1 LLITASSRGRGGQ
14 DGYGE
19 PVASPRSFDQDG
31 IPDDAV
37 EPVYRVLPGAPT
49 SAVVLHVPHGSRA
62 LTAAARH
69 SILLDD
75 DALAVELDHMTDAHT
90 GLIAARAVAAATRT
104 PWLLENRYS
113 RLVVDPERFPDAR
126 EEMRAAG
133 MAAVYTRTAHG
144 RRLRF
149 DDDAR
154 DQGLLARHYRPYAA
168 AMTDLVD
175 ARLAATG
182 HAVVIDVHSYPSRP
196 LPYELHGDGP
206 RPAICLGTDPFHTP
220 HELVRAARDAFAGFG
235 DIDLDTPFAGCY
247 VPLKH
252 YGLRRA
258 VTALMIEIRR
268 DTYMSEPGGP
278 PTDGVDRLATALA
291 GLVDT
296 VSSAAPHPD
305 PI

>member
-1 LLITASSRGRGGQ
+1 MS
-14 DGYGE
+14 
-19 PVASPRSFDQDG
+19 
-31 IPDDAV
+31 DDAV
-37 EPVYRVLPGAPT
+37 ESVYRVLAGAPS

-62 LTAAARH
+62 LTTAARE

-75 DALAVELDHMTDAHT
+75 DALAAELDHMTDAHT
-90 GLIAARAVAAATRT
+90 GLIATRAAAAATRT

-126 EEMRAAG
+126 EEMDDVG
-133 MAAVYTRTAHG
+133 MGAVYTRTAHG
-144 RRLRF
+144 QRLRH

-154 DQGLLARHYRPYAA
+154 DQALLAQHYRPYAT

-182 HAVVIDVHSYPSRP
+182 HAVIIDVHSYPSRP

-206 RPAICLGTDPFHTP
+206 RPAICLGTDSFHTP
-220 HELVRAARDAFAGFG
+220 PELVRAAQDAFADFG
-235 DIDLDTPFAGCY
+235 DIDLDTPFVGCY

-252 YGLRRA
+252 YRQQAA
-258 VTALMIEIRR
+258 VTALMVEIRR

-278 PTDGVDRLATALA
+278 PTEGIDRLATALA
-291 GLVDT
+291 ELVDT
-296 VSSAAPHPD
+296 V
-305 PI
+305 